1 MKGNYEWEYFYD
13 PAYYF
18 MFAVR
23 PKTDKKFCSPYLFHT
38 NLLED
43 GS

>member
-23 PKTDKKFCSPYLFHT
+23 PKIVTGKLF
-38 NLLED
+38 
-43 GS
+43 